1 MSNLFAKKDVNKLLE
16 ENAAKESTKTL
27 GLFDVILMGVGATIG
42 TGVLVIAGLVAARDA
57 GPSVSIS
64 FVISAVACILVAL
77 CYAEFGSAIPS
88 SGGAYTYIY
97 VSLGKFVAHLI
108 GWSIVGCYTVSLAS
122 VAGGWS
128 SYVNNVLTEFG
139 IRLPESFTAIPS
151 NGGIIN
157 LPAVFIVLCMSF
169 LLTRGVKESKKI
181 NNLMV
186 LIKIGIVLLFVA
198 VGVFFIHTN
207 NWHPFTPF
215 GVKGIFA
222 GAASVFFA
230 YNGFDAISTSA
241 EEVKNPQR
249 NLPLGILIALSVCA
263 VIYVVIALVLTGMVS
278 YKELNV
284 GDALSYALNSVGQ
297 EWAALIVSIGA
308 VIGIMAV
315 VFAYLFVVPRIL
327 MSMSHDGLLPSLF
340 AKVNRKNSEPVIST
354 WLVGALGAIVAGF
367 VDLKQLADL
376 ANMLAIVTFAA
387 VSFSILALR
396 KTQPNLKRGFKVPFV
411 PFIPI
416 IAILCCIFLMFNLSM
431 KTWMYSIGWMLIGV
445 FIYVGYGR
453 NKKSV

>member
-1 MSNLFAKKDVNKLLE
+1 
-16 ENAAKESTKTL
+16 
-27 GLFDVILMGVGATIG
+27 MGVGATIG

-57 GPSVSIS
+57 GPSVSVS
-64 FVISAVACILVAL
+64 FIISAIACILVAL
-77 CYAEFGSAIPS
+77 CYAEFGSAVPS

-139 IRLPESFTAIPS
+139 IRLPESLTAIPS
-151 NGGIIN
+151 DGGIIN
-157 LPAVFIVLCMSF
+157 FPAVFIVLCMSF

-315 VFAYLFVVPRIL
+315 VFAYLFVVPRVL

-340 AKVNRKNSEPVIST
+340 QK
-354 WLVGALGAIVAGF
+354 
-367 VDLKQLADL
+367 
-376 ANMLAIVTFAA
+376 
-387 VSFSILALR
+387 
-396 KTQPNLKRGFKVPFV
+396 
-411 PFIPI
+411 
-416 IAILCCIFLMFNLSM
+416 
-431 KTWMYSIGWMLIGV
+431 
-445 FIYVGYGR
+445 
-453 NKKSV
+453 

>member
-151 NGGIIN
+151 GGGIIN

-249 NLPLGILIALSVCA
+249 NLPLGILIALSVCT

-297 EWAALIVSIGA
+297 EWAALIVS
-308 VIGIMAV
+308 
-315 VFAYLFVVPRIL
+315 
-327 MSMSHDGLLPSLF
+327 
-340 AKVNRKNSEPVIST
+340 
-354 WLVGALGAIVAGF
+354 
-367 VDLKQLADL
+367 
-376 ANMLAIVTFAA
+376 
-387 VSFSILALR
+387 
-396 KTQPNLKRGFKVPFV
+396 
-411 PFIPI
+411 
-416 IAILCCIFLMFNLSM
+416 
-431 KTWMYSIGWMLIGV
+431 
-445 FIYVGYGR
+445 
-453 NKKSV
+453 